1 MAKVI
6 DPAIGQRIR
15 ARREELGIGPGE
27 TCDKVHI
34 TPGMLNHLEQGK
46 RMPSVEVLTRLS
58 ELLRCKMD
66 YLVKGKREKPT
77 NQVEDT
83 GI

>member
-46 RMPSVEVLTRLS
+46 RMPSVS